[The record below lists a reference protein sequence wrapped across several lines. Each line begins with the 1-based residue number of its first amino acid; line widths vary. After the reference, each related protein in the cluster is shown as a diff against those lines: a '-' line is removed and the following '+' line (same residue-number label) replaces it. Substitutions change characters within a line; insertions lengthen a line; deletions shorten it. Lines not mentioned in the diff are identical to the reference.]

1 MWRLRQLPSLI
12 GSDRFQKPFLGL
24 LASFQSFG
32 KGILGIAVRHQ
43 TLRRQFFLHNQQNLL
58 YGLSIGCLTSEALYS
73 LTVCSC
79 PQISLHGI
87 APKIDERRHPP
98 TSRPPRLPVDDA
110 AGLDARWRPD

>member
-1 MWRLRQLPSLI
+1 MR
-12 GSDRFQKPFLGL
+12 RFGGKRF
-24 LASFQSFG
+24 FG
-32 KGILGIAVRHQ
+32 MADGVICVAVRHQ

-98 TSRPPRLPVDDA
+98 DQPSTPPASR
-110 AGLDARWRPD
+110 